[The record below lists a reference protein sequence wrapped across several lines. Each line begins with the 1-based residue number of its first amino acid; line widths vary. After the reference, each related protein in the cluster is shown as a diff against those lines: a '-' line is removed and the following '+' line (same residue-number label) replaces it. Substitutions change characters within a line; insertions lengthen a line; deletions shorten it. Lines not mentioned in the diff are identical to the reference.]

1 MVNEKVREFQFVST
15 ESSHS
20 HGNGHENYANKQVIH
35 VINLEQV
42 LYAYK

>member
-20 HGNGHENYANKQVIH
+20 HGNGHENYANKQVIF
-35 VINLEQV
+35 VINLISFI
-42 LYAYK
+42 LF

>member
-20 HGNGHENYANKQVIH
+20 HSNGHENNVNKQV
-35 VINLEQV
+35 V
-42 LYAYK
+42 LSLT